1 MKRNITGLLLL
12 ATLSTTAV
20 ADTLDIDLR
29 DKAFRGSYS
38 TNVSGKSG
46 LSAEFGVLTNEDN
59 KQLNDSLYYAGLLVS
74 GENWSKKGTFN
85 ISLGGK
91 AFYSSPSDWNRDLSG
106 IAFGG
111 DVRFS
116 PVHRLGIGGSFYYAP
131 EITSFMDCKKYTE
144 SNVRVDYQVLPQAF
158 IYANYR
164 NIEMDVDYPGGTA
177 TGVEVDKG
185 LSIGMKLLF

>member
-1 MKRNITGLLLL
+1 MKQHAIGVLLL
-12 ATLSTTAV
+12 AALSTTAV
-20 ADTLDIDLR
+20 ADSLDLDLR

-38 TNVSGKSG
+38 MNVSGKSG
-46 LSAEFGVLTNEDN
+46 LSTELGVLTNEDTD
-59 KQLNDSLYYAGLLVS
+59 QLNDTMYYVGLLVT
-74 GENWSKKGTFN
+74 GENWSKSGTFN

-91 AFYSSPSDWNRDLSG
+91 AVYTSPNSVDLG
-106 IAFGG
+106 AIAFGG
-111 DVRFS
+111 DIRFS

-158 IYANYR
+158 VYANYR
-164 NIEMDVDYPGGTA
+164 NIEMDIEYAGGTA
-177 TGVEVDKG
+177 SDVEIDKG

>member
-1 MKRNITGLLLL
+1 MKKYVIGSALL
-12 ATLSTTAV
+12 AALSTTAV
-20 ADTLDIDLR
+20 ADSLDIDLR
-29 DKAFRGSYS
+29 DKAFRGSYT
-38 TNVSGKSG
+38 TNVSGKNG
-46 LSAEFGVLTNEDN
+46 LSAEFGVLTNEDT
-59 KQLNDSLYYAGLLVS
+59 KQLNDTMYYVGMLVS

-91 AFYSSPSDWNRDLSG
+91 SFYTSKNSVDLGG

-111 DVRFS
+111 DIRFS

-144 SNVRVDYQVLPQAF
+144 TNVRVDYQVLPQAF
-158 IYANYR
+158 VYANYR
-164 NIEMDVDYPGGTA
+164 TIEMDIDTNPGTA
-177 TGVEVDKG
+177 TGVDIDKG

>member
-1 MKRNITGLLLL
+1 MKQHAIGLLLL

-20 ADTLDIDLR
+20 ADNVDIDLR

-38 TNVSGKSG
+38 MNVSGKSG
-46 LSAEFGVLTNEDN
+46 LSTEFGVLTNEDTE
-59 KQLNDSLYYAGLLVS
+59 QLNDTMYYVGLLVS
-74 GENWSKKGTFN
+74 GENWSKSGTFN
-85 ISLGGK
+85 ISLGGR
-91 AFYSSPSDWNRDLSG
+91 FIYTSPNSVDLG
-106 IAFGG
+106 AIAFGG
-111 DVRFS
+111 DIRFS

-158 IYANYR
+158 VYANYR
-164 NIEMDVDYPGGTA
+164 TIKVDVDTGSGTN
-177 TGVEVDKG
+177 TDVELDKG

>member
-1 MKRNITGLLLL
+1 MKQHAIGLLLL
-12 ATLSTTAV
+12 GTLSTTAV
-20 ADTLDIDLR
+20 ADNLDIDLR

-38 TNVSGKSG
+38 TNISGKSG
-46 LSAEFGVLTNEDN
+46 LSAEFGVLTNEDT
-59 KQLNDSLYYAGLLVS
+59 KQLNDTLYYAGLLVT
-74 GENWSKKGTFN
+74 GENWSKSGTFN

-91 AFYSSPSDWNRDLSG
+91 TFYTSPSNWHRDLSA

-111 DVRFS
+111 DIRFS

-144 SNVRVDYQVLPQAF
+144 TNLRVDYQVLPQAF
-158 IYANYR
+158 VYANYR
-164 NIEMDVDYPGGTA
+164 NIEMDVKYPGGTD

>member
-1 MKRNITGLLLL
+1 MKQHAIGFLLL

-20 ADTLDIDLR
+20 ADSLDLDLR

-38 TNVSGKSG
+38 MNVSGKSG
-46 LSAEFGVLTNEDN
+46 LSTEFGVLTNEDT
-59 KQLNDSLYYAGLLVS
+59 KQLDDTMYYAGLLVS
-74 GENWSKKGTFN
+74 GENWSKSGTFN

-91 AFYSSPSDWNRDLSG
+91 VVYTSPDTVDLG
-106 IAFGG
+106 AIAFGG
-111 DVRFS
+111 DIRFS

-144 SNVRVDYQVLPQAF
+144 TNVRVDYQVLPQAF
-158 IYANYR
+158 VYANYR
-164 NIEMDVDYPGGTA
+164 NIEMDIEYAGSTTSD
-177 TGVEVDKG
+177 VEIDKG